1 VGRLAGFVL
10 AAPLSVG
17 PMMVAARLMRNQEIK
32 FPDFFGGFQYFLPLL
47 LMSLVGAVIVL
58 IGAVPLLG
66 FGFLAGG
73 MTGMMLISLLVF
85 LVVMAVLTLYLFAP
99 LLIVERR
106 LDFWPAMEMSRK
118 TVLRR
123 LVEVFAFIALLSLIN
138 LAGALLLG
146 VGLIITVPWTWCT
159 ITAAY
164 ADIFG
169 LEP

>member
-1 VGRLAGFVL
+1 
-10 AAPLSVG
+10 
-17 PMMVAARLMRNQEIK
+17 MI
-32 FPDFFGGFQYFLPLL
+32 
-47 LMSLVGAVIVL
+47 
-58 IGAVPLLG
+58 
-66 FGFLAGG
+66 
-73 MTGMMLISLLVF
+73 LISLLAG
-85 LVVMAVLTLYLFAP
+85 LVVIAVLAFYLFAP

-118 TVLRR
+118 TVQRR

-146 VGLIITVPWTWCT
+146 VGLLITVPWTWCT
-159 ITAAY
+159 LTAAY